1 MNKVILVGNVGRDPE
16 IRTMSNGN
24 DIATFSLATTDAEG
38 NEKLCQIL
46 FTLESEEFGKKY
58 VVFYEISELS
68 DSDED
73 GDIPLM
79 AASFIENE
87 DGQGEL
93 SEIETDEEWEIMMR
107 HTLINDY
114 AMYEYLTEVENND

>member
-1 MNKVILVGNVGRDPE
+1 MNQNPIDGQLT
-16 IRTMSNGN
+16 I
-24 DIATFSLATTDAEG
+24 IDAEG

-68 DSDED
+68 DSDDD
-73 GDIPLM
+73 GEIPLM
-79 AASFIENE
+79 AASFVENE

-93 SEIETDEEWEIMMR
+93 SEIETDEEWAFIEAAV
-107 HTLINDY
+107 NDFD
-114 AMYEYLTEVENND
+114 AQCAGNCDECEEECENRQ